1 MNFKMNTVVDKP
13 KDWPANAI
21 ECQLENISTQFD
33 KFKADPSYKNKEVLV
48 SLVSD
53 YDLNQR
59 SMLGLFRT
67 TEYEVAC
74 INSLFVESHIH
85 QFNSL
90 KTYLYELVGSKTRMQ
105 KIISWFPEG
114 NTVLD
119 IKEFEGLFPPLK
131 LYYYT
136 YQQFTVEKNKNYAL
150 HLIEFIEDIVNY
162 SQENSSEDMFQDTME
177 IITNAYISLL
187 NDISYFRCK
196 KRTGIW
202 AFNRDEIYLLFQLA
216 AKLIKINRE
225 SPVVR
230 PLKGVLMTSIS
241 NYILKSRNDYNED
254 YVFKYVS
261 PEVAEKSIL
270 NHQIWMSIIE
280 NLNDDREQRVIPE
293 LFEEKGWNSYSWA
306 YNIDFEPT
314 RKYYV
319 SSFCKSMNDS
329 LMHKDYGTCVY
340 GYKDDRM
347 AELIAPTML
356 RGKKRGQKIPI
367 FSQVVAFD
375 VIYDREEAKK
385 EIEFLCSIIDCFD
398 IKDTDKKTFLEEIM
412 QYWILSVKD
421 PKWSHERERRYIL
434 FLYDDYEYIET
445 DISDPKFLKL
455 KTSLFIEPDFILGNN
470 PAKSYIRMM
479 VDEKR
484 HSISMKPYMFCSYC
498 LNRDFDIVAGNKEVD
513 LCPICGSRNV
523 FAENM
528 RGNK

>member
-1 MNFKMNTVVDKP
+1 MNFEMNTVVEKP

-21 ECQLENISTQFD
+21 ECQLENISTYLE
-33 KFKADPSYKNKEVLV
+33 KFKADPSYKNKEVLI

-67 TEYEVAC
+67 TEYEVAY
-74 INSLFVESHIH
+74 INSLFLESYIH
-85 QFNSL
+85 QFNTL
-90 KTYLYELVGSKTRMQ
+90 KTYLYELVGIKTRMQ
-105 KIISWFPEG
+105 KIASWFPEG
-114 NTVLD
+114 NNALE
-119 IKEFEGLFPPLK
+119 IKEFEGLFPQLK

-136 YQQFTVEKNKNYAL
+136 YQKFTVEKNGNYAM
-150 HLIEFIEDIVNY
+150 HLIEVVEDIVKF
-162 SQENSSEDMFQDTME
+162 SRENGSEDKFQDTVAS
-177 IITNAYISLL
+177 ITNAYISLL
-187 NDISYFRCK
+187 NDISYFRSK

-202 AFNRDEIYLLFQLA
+202 AFGRDEIYLLFQLA
-216 AKLIKINRE
+216 AKLIKINGD

-241 NYILKSRNDYNED
+241 NYILKSRNDYNDD
-254 YVFKYVS
+254 YVCKYIS
-261 PEVAEKSIL
+261 PEVAEKSIH

-280 NLNDDREQRVIPE
+280 NLNDDREQRVVPE
-293 LFEEKGWNSYSWA
+293 LFKEKGWNGYSWA
-306 YNIDFEPT
+306 YNINFSPT

-319 SSFCKSMNDS
+319 SSFCKSINDS
-329 LMHKDYGTCVY
+329 LMQKDYGTCVY

-347 AELIAPTML
+347 AELLAPTIL
-356 RGKKRGQKIPI
+356 WCRRGQRIPV

-398 IKDTDKKTFLEEIM
+398 MKDIDKKTFLEEIL

-421 PKWSHERERRYIL
+421 SKWAHERERRYVL

-445 DISDPKFLKL
+445 DISDPKFIKL
-455 KTSLFIEPDFILGNN
+455 KTSLFIEPDFILGSN
-470 PAKSYIRMM
+470 PVKSYIRML
-479 VDEKR
+479 VHEKR
-484 HSISMKPYMFCSYC
+484 YSISMKPYMFCSDC
-498 LNRDFDIVAGNKEVD
+498 LNRDFDIVVGNKEVN

-523 FAENM
+523 YVENP